1 LAGAV
6 RDLEIAL
13 PAGDPRREEALAVLQ
28 AGFGMEA
35 RVGMSA
41 REFMREVLLFT
52 DDYIENVISTVFLD
66 DKPVD
71 DIDRALLAEGSRLAL
86 SAAMPGLV
94 GAIMRR
100 GSPYASFREAIT
112 HRGIGHAGADSPEC
126 GPDKE
131 EATTIIVTVK
141 MFNSVMRDRG
151 PGVLARGIVL
161 ASGRAV
167 ELCDALGIDTPP
179 GISQGLDSGEAN
191 LLRLSIVE
199 SPA

>member
-1 LAGAV
+1 M

-13 PAGDPRREEALAVLQ
+13 PAGDPRREDVLSVLQ

-35 RVGMSA
+35 RVGTSA
-41 REFMREVLLFT
+41 RAFMREVLLFS
-52 DDYIENVISTVFLD
+52 DDYIENAVSTVFLD

-71 DIDRALLAEGSRLAL
+71 NIDQALLAEGSRLSL

-112 HRGIGHAGADSPEC
+112 HRGESHAGVDSPESASSDA
-126 GPDKE
+126 GSSLADR
-131 EATTIIVTVK
+131 ILVRVK
-141 MFNSVMRDRG
+141 LFNSVMRDRG

-161 ASGRAV
+161 TSQRAM
-167 ELCDALGIDTPP
+167 ELCADSGIDVLK
-179 GISQGLDSGEAN
+179 GLDSGADS
-191 LLRLSIVE
+191 LLRFRIVE

>member
-1 LAGAV
+1 MAGAM

-35 RVGMSA
+35 RVGSSA
-41 REFMREVLLFT
+41 RAFMREVLLFS

-71 DIDRALLAEGSRLAL
+71 NIDLALLAEGSRLAL

-112 HRGIGHAGADSPEC
+112 HRGEGLAGVDSPEAASSAA
-126 GPDKE
+126 GSS
-131 EATTIIVTVK
+131 EAARILVRVK
-141 MFNSVMRDRG
+141 IFNSVMRDRG

-161 ASGRAV
+161 TPERAA
-167 ELCDALGIDTPP
+167 ELCATLGVAAP
-179 GISQGLDSGEAN
+179 QGLDSGADS
-191 LLRLSIVE
+191 LLRFRIVE